1 MKSRTLTYLAALSL
15 FAGLAYPVLL
25 DAQDSTASVNG
36 RSAVHYR
43 LIDIATLGGANSYG
57 SVSGEGNRI
66 LNESGIV
73 SSMADTAD
81 ADPYPPNCFNFPG
94 CLLAHAFRWQDGIIT
109 DLGALPPGV
118 NNSAAGSINSRGWSA
133 GISQN
138 GEIDPLSGSP
148 ELRAVLWADG
158 QIIDLGTLGGNESLA
173 EYLNDAGQVIGAAAN
188 TTPDPFS
195 FFGFGTQ
202 TRAFLWE
209 KGVMRDLGTLGGAD
223 AIGSFGGCVNARRG
237 LVAGSSYINSTP
249 NASTNIPTT
258 DPFLWD
264 SGRMTDLGTLGGVYG
279 IAQCANNRGQVI
291 GQSSLAEFPGACL
304 TGEPGCHAFLWER
317 GILTDLGTLGGTFS
331 VPLWLNNAGETVG
344 GATTAGDQ
352 AFHAT
357 LWTQGQIK
365 DLGTLP
371 GDCVS
376 RANVINSRDQ
386 IIGGSFNCDTNISS
400 AVLWDHGLIVD
411 LNTLIPANPNVQL
424 VSGTDINDRG
434 EILVSGVLPNG
445 DAHDFL
451 LVPCQ
456 ASQPDCVIQAST
468 APHKATLNG
477 SFSNQGHVTPSQ
489 VLAAWRARWAQ
500 RYQTQSLRAPAE

>member
-1 MKSRTLTYLAALSL
+1 
-15 FAGLAYPVLL
+15 
-25 DAQDSTASVNG
+25 
-36 RSAVHYR
+36 
-43 LIDIATLGGANSYG
+43 
-57 SVSGEGNRI
+57 
-66 LNESGIV
+66 
-73 SSMADTAD
+73 
-81 ADPYPPNCFNFPG
+81 
-94 CLLAHAFRWQDGIIT
+94 
-109 DLGALPPGV
+109 
-118 NNSAAGSINSRGWSA
+118 
-133 GISQN
+133 
-138 GEIDPLSGSP
+138 
-148 ELRAVLWADG
+148 
-158 QIIDLGTLGGNESLA
+158 
-173 EYLNDAGQVIGAAAN
+173 
-188 TTPDPFS
+188 
-195 FFGFGTQ
+195 
-202 TRAFLWE
+202 
-209 KGVMRDLGTLGGAD
+209 
-223 AIGSFGGCVNARRG
+223 
-237 LVAGSSYINSTP
+237 
-249 NASTNIPTT
+249 
-258 DPFLWD
+258 
-264 SGRMTDLGTLGGVYG
+264 MTDLGTLGGVYG

-434 EILVSGVLPNG
+434 EIAGLGFLPNG
-445 DAHDFL
+445 EMRTFL
-451 LVPCQ
+451 LIPCDENH
-456 ASQPDCVIQAST
+456 PDIEGCD
-468 APHKATLNG
+468 
-477 SFSNQGHVTPSQ
+477 
-489 VLAAWRARWAQ
+489 
-500 RYQTQSLRAPAE
+500 YSLVDAAPAVQRPAAANQSHQVSKELLRKLSARRFGLRRP